1 MNRKQATKSE
11 HPGIAAL
18 RALQAEIKRDL
29 RSAGTEAKR
38 QWKKLEPALKDI
50 ERRADD
56 FSQASLRA
64 VQETVERL
72 SEFQVMLKGFG
83 HSENVIAKRLF
94 LVPKLKEE
102 STASQSFPKRV
113 RGLAISHY
121 MTPAPHTVAIDRTL
135 ADAHSLMR
143 HYRIRHLPVI
153 DRGKLVGIVSERD
166 LHLLETLKDVNP
178 SQVTVEEAM
187 SQDVFVTEP
196 GTSLAGV
203 AAIMASR
210 KLGSAVVVHQGRV
223 LGIFSTVDALRA
235 LSVMVKERTQLR
247 PVKNQENQR
256 VRLSSTACVK
266 TAPHRRC

>member
-1 MNRKQATKSE
+1 MTRRQATRRA
-11 HPGIAAL
+11 HPGIDAL
-18 RALQAEIKRDL
+18 RALQEEIKRDL
-29 RSAGTEAKR
+29 QSAGVEAKR
-38 QWKKLEPALKDI
+38 QWKRLEPALRDI

-56 FSQASLRA
+56 FSQASLKA

-72 SEFQVMLKGFG
+72 SEFREMLRGFG
-83 HSENVIAKRLF
+83 HSERVIASHLF
-94 LVPKLKEE
+94 LVPKAEEE
-102 STASQSFPKRV
+102 SIGAAQSVPGRG

-121 MTPAPHTVAIDRTL
+121 MTPAPHTIAIERTL

-143 HYRIRHLPVI
+143 QFRIRHLPVL
-153 DRGKLVGIVSERD
+153 DRGTLVGIVSERD

-196 GTSLAGV
+196 GTSLARV

-210 KLGSAVVVHQGRV
+210 KLGSTVIVHRGQV

-235 LSVMVKERTQLR
+235 LSALSREKRQLKPLKTRKNQRTQ
-247 PVKNQENQR
+247 P
-256 VRLSSTACVK
+256 
-266 TAPHRRC
+266 

>member
-1 MNRKQATKSE
+1 MTRRQATKSA

-18 RALQAEIKRDL
+18 RAVQEEIKRDL
-29 RSAGTEAKR
+29 QSAGIEAKR

-72 SEFQVMLKGFG
+72 SEFREMLKGFG
-83 HSENVIAKRLF
+83 HSEKVIASRLF
-94 LVPKLKEE
+94 LVPKAEEE
-102 STASQSFPKRV
+102 SIPAGQFSPTRG

-121 MTPAPHTVAIDRTL
+121 MTPAPHTIAVDRTL

-143 HYRIRHLPVI
+143 QFRIRHLPVL

-187 SQDVFVTEP
+187 SQDVFITEP
-196 GTSLAGV
+196 RTSLARV
-203 AAIMASR
+203 ASIMASR
-210 KLGSAVVVHQGRV
+210 KLGSTVIVHRGQV
-223 LGIFSTVDALRA
+223 LGIFSTVDALQA
-235 LSVMVKERTQLR
+235 LSALARQKRQSRPGKTRDNERTR
-247 PVKNQENQR
+247 P
-256 VRLSSTACVK
+256 
-266 TAPHRRC
+266 